1 MAAGCIS
8 ASTWSRWRRS
18 ARRSSACWACAASSL
33 FYLSAGIVAG
43 FVHVLLFSDSVDP
56 VIGASGAISGVF
68 GAVLMLMRYAGNLP
82 SLLPI
87 AGIWIALNVF
97 FGLFGGMPGA
107 GGEQVAWAAHIGGF
121 VYGLAGH
128 PPSSRRA
135 PLSRREGAM
144 ADQPVPLR
152 RYLAA
157 NAVALAP
164 SFAALLVLYWS
175 GHLAGRPALI
185 AMAGIAVVTVF
196 LVQRYLGS
204 LARFARFV
212 GELSDEREPVM
223 PRLSFAPATEELATA
238 AATLSAGWRRQRA
251 SIDNL
256 AASAQAIVDGLPDPL
271 IAVDRQRRIVRTNL
285 AARALLGAV
294 GAERDLSTTLRHAA
308 AAGRHRRRC
317 STTGPTAISPGPTR
331 PPSSSCCPGPPELDM
346 IAHLRRLPRAAA
358 DGSLALIV
366 LHDTTALRRAE
377 RMRAD
382 FVANASHE
390 LKTPIAGLA
399 GFIETLRGPARDD
412 AAARER
418 FLGIMAEQADRMR
431 RLVDDLLMLS
441 RIEQHEHARP
451 DARGRYRPACC
462 AACSTCCSS
471 RPSSRKVAL
480 ELGVDPATCRARS
493 ATTTS
498 SPSCSRTWSTT
509 R

>member
-1 MAAGCIS
+1 
-8 ASTWSRWRRS
+8 
-18 ARRSSACWACAASSL
+18 
-33 FYLSAGIVAG
+33 
-43 FVHVLLFSDSVDP
+43 
-56 VIGASGAISGVF
+56 
-68 GAVLMLMRYAGNLP
+68 
-82 SLLPI
+82 
-87 AGIWIALNVF
+87 
-97 FGLFGGMPGA
+97 
-107 GGEQVAWAAHIGGF
+107 
-121 VYGLAGH
+121 
-128 PPSSRRA
+128 
-135 PLSRREGAM
+135 M
-144 ADQPVPLR
+144 ADQPVPFR
-152 RYLAA
+152 RYLVA

-164 SFAALLVLYWS
+164 SYAALAALYGS
-175 GHLAGRPALI
+175 GELGGRPALI
-185 AMAGIAVVTVF
+185 AMAGVAVVTAF

-285 AARALLGAV
+285 AAAALLGTV
-294 GAERDLSTTLRHAA
+294 GADRDLSTALRHPQLLAA
-308 AAGRHRRRC
+308 ID
-317 STTGPTAISPGPTR
+317 SLLETGADGNFARPDQTAVEFVLSGTPD
-331 PPSSSCCPGPPELDM
+331 LDVV
-346 IAHLRRLPRAAA
+346 AHLRRLPRAAA

-399 GFIETLRGPARDD
+399 GFIETLRGAARDD
-412 AAARER
+412 PAARER

-451 DARGRYRPACC
+451 DTEIDLDRVLRGVLDLLQLKA
-462 AACSTCCSS
+462 SS
-471 RPSSRKVAL
+471 RGVTL
-480 ELGVDPATCRARS
+480 ELGVASGLPKAVGDYDELTIVFQNLVDNALKYAKPSTTVRVAARPAGEGRVAVAVSDESDGIPAVHLPRLTERFYRVDTARS
-493 ATTTS
+493 RQLGGTGLGLAIVKHVVNRHRGRLDIQS
-498 SPSCSRTWSTT
+498 APGKGSTFT
-509 R
+509 VTLPAAG

>member
-1 MAAGCIS
+1 
-8 ASTWSRWRRS
+8 
-18 ARRSSACWACAASSL
+18 
-33 FYLSAGIVAG
+33 
-43 FVHVLLFSDSVDP
+43 
-56 VIGASGAISGVF
+56 
-68 GAVLMLMRYAGNLP
+68 
-82 SLLPI
+82 
-87 AGIWIALNVF
+87 
-97 FGLFGGMPGA
+97 
-107 GGEQVAWAAHIGGF
+107 
-121 VYGLAGH
+121 
-128 PPSSRRA
+128 
-135 PLSRREGAM
+135 M
-144 ADQPVPLR
+144 ADQAIPLR
-152 RYLAA
+152 RTLLA

-164 SFAALLVLYWS
+164 SWGALAVLYAT
-175 GHLAGRPALI
+175 GELNGRVTLL
-185 AMAGIAVVTVF
+185 AMAGIAVLTGL

-212 GELSDEREPVM
+212 GELSDAREPVM

-238 AATLSAGWRRQRA
+238 AATLAVGWRRQRA

-285 AARALLGAV
+285 AALSLLGPVGPERDISTVLRQPQLLAAIDALLETLGDGNFVRADQSAV
-294 GAERDLSTTLRHAA
+294 ELSLA
-308 AAGRHRRRC
+308 
-317 STTGPTAISPGPTR
+317 
-331 PPSSSCCPGPPELDM
+331 GPPELDVV
-346 IAHLRRLPRAAA
+346 AHLRRLPRAAA

-412 AAARER
+412 VAARER

-451 DARGRYRPACC
+451 EAAVDLGRVLRSVIDLLQLKASSRNVRIELALDPMLPSAVGDFDELTIVFQNLVDNAVKYAKPATPVRIAARPVGADRPSVAVSDEGDGIPATHLPRLTERFYRVDTARSRQLGGTGLGLAIVKHIVNRHRGR
-462 AACSTCCSS
+462 
-471 RPSSRKVAL
+471 L
-480 ELGVDPATCRARS
+480 DIQ
-493 ATTTS
+493 S
-498 SPSCSRTWSTT
+498 SPGKGSTFT
-509 R
+509 VTLPAVR